1 MPLRS
6 RVKAPARVG
15 PAVKAAVRTS
25 LRKLTGTADLEERNQ
40 TTRHVSPAKREQ
52 TMDIRV
58 GVTVQLKSG
67 LPIMTVEGIYEGL
80 VSCLWFDGNIRKKG
94 RFKKGLYT

>member
-1 MPLRS
+1 
-6 RVKAPARVG
+6 
-15 PAVKAAVRTS
+15 
-25 LRKLTGTADLEERNQ
+25 
-40 TTRHVSPAKREQ
+40 
-52 TMDIRV
+52 MDIRV